1 MPKHRQPSPKDHGW
15 LVRLLRAVSK
25 VEKKIEGLLKGHDF
39 KVLLRLLKAYSSGTY
54 KQVPWRTI
62 TLATCGLLYLINP
75 LDAVADVLPFIGF
88 TDDAAILGAILGA
101 IREDLDRF
109 REWEKRQ

>member
-1 MPKHRQPSPKDHGW
+1 MPNHRQPAQAGLGW

-25 VEKKIEGLLKGHDF
+25 VEKKLEGLLKGHDF
-39 KVLLRLLKAYSSGTY
+39 EVILRLLKAYSSGAY
-54 KQVPWRTI
+54 RQVPWRTI

-88 TDDAAILGAILGA
+88 IDDAAVLSTILTA
-101 IREDLDRF
+101 IRKDLDQF
-109 REWEKRQ
+109 SKWEGRL